1 MPHSDWA
8 RGPFHPAN
16 ARRTRRRHR
25 TSDGKPDVGPV
36 VVVGFDGSPAGERAL
51 DRAATRIARTRG
63 QLIVVHAIDSEIS
76 AGGLT
81 QPVLEEPSA
90 GQRRSILERARRLV
104 GSHHLDAKVL
114 ERVGQPTEVLVD
126 VALEHSAELLVVG
139 ARGRNYVARA
149 LRGSTAENVVR
160 DTPCDVLV
168 VR

>member
-8 RGPFHPAN
+8 RGPFRPAS
-16 ARRTRRRHR
+16 ARRPRPRRRA
-25 TSDGKPDVGPV
+25 SAGKPDAGPA

-51 DRAATRIARTRG
+51 DRAATHVARTRG
-63 QLIVVHAIDSEIS
+63 QLIVVHAIDSEVS
-76 AGGLT
+76 AGGLS
-81 QPVLEEPSA
+81 QPVFEEPSA
-90 GQRRSILERARRLV
+90 GQRRSILDRARRLV

-126 VALEHSAELLVVG
+126 VASEHSAELLVVG
-139 ARGRNYVARA
+139 TRGRNYIARA